1 MIFNV
6 IKSYFGNLGFRGIL
20 NWIIFIILVVGVV
33 RSCYV
38 KRQYQDKIDS
48 LSNVQ
53 ALPKTPVVK
62 EAEEISKKV
71 DSLGRET
78 VIYRQ
83 AEPIIQKITDNAK
96 LDSIAQLAGT
106 RADKIT
112 AITQVA
118 GTLEKENTDLKRIIA
133 SLENGKQE
141 TVFRYSDDWL
151 TMEGINR
158 GDTSFRIKNL
168 LANVSVTKV
177 DWSQKKFWGFGRNE
191 NRASITFDS
200 PYVRVNGLRTMQL
213 KQKESLIDFNVEVEG
228 KYLHTPQQ
236 LLIGP
241 KVGVDIGRLR
251 LNTGYYLNLGGNI
264 GNTLWYG
271 AGYRIY

>member
-6 IKSYFGNLGFRGIL
+6 IKAYFRNLGFRGVL
-20 NWIIFIILVVGVV
+20 NWIVFIILVISVV

-38 KRQYQDKIDS
+38 KREYQDKIDS
-48 LSNVQ
+48 LSKVQ
-53 ALPKTPVVK
+53 PLPKTPVVK

-96 LDSIAQLAGT
+96 LDSIAQVAGA
-106 RADKIT
+106 RAEKIT
-112 AITQVA
+112 AITQIA

-133 SLENGKQE
+133 KLNDGKQE
-141 TVFRYSDDWL
+141 TVFRYSDAWL
-151 TMEGINR
+151 SMEGINR
-158 GDTSFRIKNL
+158 GDTTFRIRNL
-168 LANVSVTKV
+168 MANVNVTKV
-177 DWSQKKFWGFGRNE
+177 DWSQKKLWGFGRNE

-200 PYVRVNGLRTMQL
+200 PYVRVNGLQTMQL
-213 KQKESLIDFNVEVEG
+213 RQKEPLIDFNVEVEG

-236 LLIGP
+236 ILIGP
-241 KVGVDIGRLR
+241 KVGLDIGRVKIGA
-251 LNTGYYLNLGGNI
+251 GYYLNPGGNI

-271 AGYRIY
+271 AGYKIY

>member
-6 IKSYFGNLGFRGIL
+6 IKAYFRNLGFRGVL
-20 NWIIFIILVVGVV
+20 NWIVFIILVISVV

-38 KRQYQDKIDS
+38 KREYQDKIDS
-48 LSNVQ
+48 LSKVQ
-53 ALPKTPVVK
+53 PLPKTPVVK

-83 AEPIIQKITDNAK
+83 AEPIIQKITDNDK
-96 LDSIAQLAGT
+96 LDSIAQVAGA
-106 RADKIT
+106 RAERIT
-112 AITQVA
+112 AITQIA

-133 SLENGKQE
+133 KLNDGKQE
-141 TVFRYSDDWL
+141 TVFRYSDAWL
-151 TMEGINR
+151 SMEGINR
-158 GDTSFRIKNL
+158 GDTTFRIRNL
-168 LANVSVTKV
+168 MANVNVTKV
-177 DWSQKKFWGFGRNE
+177 DWSQKKLWGFGRNE

-200 PYVRVNGLRTMQL
+200 PYVRVNGLQTMQL
-213 KQKESLIDFNVEVEG
+213 RQKEPLIDFNVEVEG

-236 LLIGP
+236 ILIGP
-241 KVGVDIGRLR
+241 KVGLDVGRFKIGA
-251 LNTGYYLNLGGNI
+251 GYYLNPGGNI

-271 AGYRIY
+271 AGYKIY